1 MDASFSI
8 PATEVTAV
16 GTQIDTTKLSDGE
29 HTLKVTNGKST
40 KEVTFIVDNK
50 APEIDLGVEDG
61 SVLSGNLTFSPKVRS
76 VYKELHADHETG
88 AADNK

>member
-29 HTLKVTNGKST
+29 HTLKVTNGERT

-61 SVLSGNLTFSPKVRS
+61 SVLSGNLKVQR
-76 VYKELHADHETG
+76 L
-88 AADNK
+88 

>member
-29 HTLKVTNGKST
+29 HTLKVTNGAST
-40 KEVTFIVDNK
+40 KEVTFIVDNQSSRNR
-50 APEIDLGVEDG
+50 PG
-61 SVLSGNLTFSPKVRS
+61 SRRWKQYISGNL
-76 VYKELHADHETG
+76 HI
-88 AADNK
+88 